1 MTEGGPG
8 RTVRTVTDVRRPAPA
23 FALPDWV
30 RVVLPAVVA
39 AVFQVGITT
48 VAGRH
53 QPDAGPLDAF
63 GVVLL
68 LAGPAA
74 LLMRRSRPVLTLAVA
89 FVASMTYWLID
100 YPRGPVFIALGI
112 AFINARL
119 RGHRVAAWTSLVAGY
134 VITAW
139 IAPAL
144 VDDGPWPN
152 WGAVAALAAWL
163 LALAAVTE
171 LANSWLERSAER
183 AQTQAEEARRRAS
196 EERLRIAREL
206 HDVLAHNISL
216 INVRAGVALHLV
228 DERPDQIE
236 ADQVRPALA
245 AIKDASKD
253 ALGEL
258 RSVLDVLRYGDDG
271 AVPLA
276 PTAGLGDLDALVDRA
291 RGTGLDVRIEPV
303 DATGAAMSAAA
314 VVDGLPAG
322 VDLAAFRVAQEAL
335 TNVVRHAGAT
345 RATVRLRRTDDALE
359 VQVDDDGDGAAAAAG
374 GPRSSAFSAA
384 RSPLSGGIAA
394 KNHGDAADRAA
405 TRTPHGDV
413 AGADAGRGITGMRE
427 RALAL
432 GGTLDAGP
440 RPGRGFRV
448 RARFPLRGD
457 A

>member
-1 MTEGGPG
+1 MTVGAPR
-8 RTVRTVTDVRRPAPA
+8 RTVRAVTAVRRPAPV

-30 RVVLPAVVA
+30 RVWGPVALA
-39 AVFQVGITT
+39 AVIQVGITT

-74 LLMRRSRPVLTLAVA
+74 LLIRRPRPVLTLGVA
-89 FVASMTYWLID
+89 FTASMTYWLID
-100 YPRGPVFIALGI
+100 YPRGPAFIALGI

-119 RGHRVAAWTSLVAGY
+119 RGHRTAAWASLAAGY

-139 IAPAL
+139 IAPAV
-144 VDDGPWPN
+144 VDDGPWPS

-171 LANSWLERSAER
+171 LAYNWLERSAER
-183 AQTQAEEARRRAS
+183 AQIQAEEARRRAS

-228 DERPDQIE
+228 DEQPERIDV
-236 ADQVRPALA
+236 DQVRPALA

-258 RSVLDVLRYGDDG
+258 RSVLDVLRHGEDG
-271 AVPLA
+271 AAPLA
-276 PTAGLGDLDALVDRA
+276 PTAGLADLDALVERA
-291 RGTGLDVRIEPV
+291 RGTGLDVRVERV
-303 DATGAAMSAAA
+303 GVTGAALAATD

-335 TNVVRHAGAT
+335 TNVVRHADAT
-345 RATVRLRRTDDALE
+345 RATVRLRRSDDSLE
-359 VQVDDDGDGAAAAAG
+359 VQVDDDGVGAAAAAG
-374 GPRSSAFSAA
+374 VAASKRSTATAVGAASTRSRGPGTGGTNGAG
-384 RSPLSGGIAA
+384 SGLA
-394 KNHGDAADRAA
+394 
-405 TRTPHGDV
+405 
-413 AGADAGRGITGMRE
+413 GMRE

-432 GGTLDAGP
+432 GGEVDAGP

-457 A
+457 T